1 MVAIKPSQ
9 KSYNPYA
16 NFMHRESVI
25 DNIFGVIEL
34 LEEYIK
40 DIKGMSL
47 ADVLARQS
55 KLISHLSEFEIQTLI
70 KKRDFKTL
78 YEYLQSEVSDE
89 DAFENIY
96 ELLVK
101 ENLEEPFE
109 LADKLYIDET
119 FNLLKTRASF
129 KEKIIEAKSLAYKN
143 K

>member
-1 MVAIKPSQ
+1 
-9 KSYNPYA
+9 
-16 NFMHRESVI
+16 
-25 DNIFGVIEL
+25 
-34 LEEYIK
+34 
-40 DIKGMSL
+40 MSL